1 MDHKKVVHEWYEIS
15 LSATHRTL
23 GGKIDEFLEGA
34 PDLDADED
42 LAAEKF
48 SDNHTVLR
56 DYDGDFDGIQ
66 IYSCDITQPLIKFI
80 CEKLEINY
88 EKHELLNFRI
98 VG

>member
-23 GGKIDEFLEGA
+23 GGKIDEFLRGA

-56 DYDGDFDGIQ
+56 DYDGDFDGIE
-66 IYSCDITQPLIKFI
+66 IYHDEDTIPLIKFI
-80 CEKLEINY
+80 CEKIEINY
-88 EKHELLNFRI
+88 EDVRGINFKL

>member
-23 GGKIDEFLEGA
+23 GGKIDEFLRGA

-42 LAAEKF
+42 LAAEKL

-56 DYDGDFDGIQ
+56 DYDGDFDGIE